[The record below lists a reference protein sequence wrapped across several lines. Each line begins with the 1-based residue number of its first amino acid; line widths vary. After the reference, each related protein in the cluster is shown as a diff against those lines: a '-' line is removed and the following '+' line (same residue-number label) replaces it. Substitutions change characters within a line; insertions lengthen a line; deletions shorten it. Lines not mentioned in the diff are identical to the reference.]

1 MPGQECEIPDELAQ
15 KLLAAGL
22 AERAVISP
30 TERAVSEYH
39 TGAGWYE
46 VRGQKVRGKEAA
58 LELLE
63 EVDECESR

>member
-1 MPGQECEIPDELAQ
+1 MPGQECDIPDELAQ

-46 VRGQKVRGKEAA
+46 IRGEKVRGKKAA
-58 LELLE
+58 LKLLRG
-63 EVDECESR
+63 D

>member
-1 MPGQECEIPDELAQ
+1 MPGQDCEVPDELAQ

-58 LELLE
+58 LAKLE

>member
-15 KLLAAGL
+15 KLLGAGL

-63 EVDECESR
+63 EVDECESK